1 MSTDW
6 TDKITAFD
14 LETTGTD
21 PMTDR
26 IVSAALVDF
35 DDGEPVDAITWE
47 VDPGVPIPEQA
58 SAVHGVWEADRAGRQ
73 DHDTAVLEIVEEL
86 GDAWRAGYTV
96 VVFNAA
102 FDLTMLQARARDAGA
117 EFTIGGPVV
126 DPMVADRY
134 LDKWRKGKRTLG
146 VQCQHYGVALENA
159 HDAEADAEAAA
170 RLAIAQAAKW
180 PGEFA
185 AEGLMERQER
195 WARENHDSLKAWM
208 RRQGKST
215 ANLQAGWPIWD

>member
-21 PMTDR
+21 PMNDR

-35 DDGEPVDAITWE
+35 DDGEPVDAVTWE
-47 VDPGVPIPEQA
+47 VDPGIPIPEAA
-58 SAVHGVWEADRAGRQ
+58 SRVHGVWEEDRAERQ
-73 DHDTAVLEIVEEL
+73 DHDNAVLEIVDEL
-86 GDAWRAGYTV
+86 WNAWAAGYTV

-134 LDKWRKGKRTLG
+134 LDKWRKGKRTLD
-146 VQCQHYGVALENA
+146 VQCAHYGVALENA
-159 HDAEADAEAAA
+159 HNAEADAEAAA
-170 RLAIAQAAKW
+170 RLAIAQAQKW

-195 WARENHDSLKAWM
+195 WARENMDSLRAWM
-208 RRQGKST
+208 RRQGKNT
-215 ANLQAGWPIWD
+215 ADLREGWPIRG

>member
-6 TDKITAFD
+6 TDKIVAFD

-35 DDGEPVDAITWE
+35 DDGERVDAVTWE
-47 VDPGVPIPEQA
+47 VDPGVPIPEE
-58 SAVHGVWEADRAGRQ
+58 SSRVHGVWETDREGRQ
-73 DHDTAVLEIVEEL
+73 DHDTAVLEMVEEM

-117 EFTIGGPVV
+117 EFTIAGPVV

-146 VQCQHYGVALENA
+146 VQCEHYGVTLEDA
-159 HDAEADAEAAA
+159 HNAEADAEAAA

-185 AEGLMERQER
+185 SEGLMDRQAR
-195 WARENHDSLKAWM
+195 WAKENHDSLRSWM

-215 ANLQAGWPIWD
+215 ADLRSGWPIRG

>member
-21 PMTDR
+21 PLTDR

-35 DDGEPVDAITWE
+35 DDGEPVDAVTWK
-47 VDPGVPIPEQA
+47 VDPGVPIPEQS
-58 SAVHGVWEADRAGRQ
+58 SAVHGVWESDRAGRQ
-73 DHDTAVLEIVEEL
+73 DHDTAVLEMVEEL
-86 GDAWRAGYTV
+86 WDAWAAGYTV

-117 EFTIGGPVV
+117 EFTVGGPVV

-134 LDKWRKGKRTLG
+134 LDKWRKGKRTLEA
-146 VQCQHYGVALENA
+146 QCSHYGVALENA

-170 RLAIAQAAKW
+170 RLAIAQAVKW

-185 AEGLMERQER
+185 AEGLMDRQER

-208 RRQGKST
+208 RRQGRST
-215 ANLQAGWPIWD
+215 ANLRAGWPVWG

>member
-6 TDKITAFD
+6 TDKIVAFD

-21 PMTDR
+21 PMADR

-35 DDGEPVDAITWE
+35 DDGEPVDAVTWE
-47 VDPGVPIPEQA
+47 IDPGIPIPEAA
-58 SAVHGVWEADRAGRQ
+58 SRVHGVWEADRAGRQ
-73 DHDTAVLEIVEEL
+73 DHDNAVLEIVEEL
-86 GDAWRAGYTV
+86 WDAWAAGYTV

-134 LDKWRKGKRTLG
+134 LDKWRKGKRNLAA
-146 VQCQHYGVALENA
+146 QCQHYGVRLENA
-159 HDAEADAEAAA
+159 HNAEADAEAAA
-170 RLAIAQAAKW
+170 RLAIAQAQKW

-185 AEGLMERQER
+185 SEGLMDRQER

-208 RRQGKST
+208 RRQGKNT
-215 ANLQAGWPIWD
+215 ANLQVGWPIRG